1 MSKLYVTPLDGL
13 VTVMVPVADAQ
24 DVCTIV
30 IVGAAMVGQ
39 TTVTDLVHVP
49 VPCVEVIVRVRAPAP
64 PVPS

>member
-1 MSKLYVTPLDGL
+1 
-13 VTVMVPVADAQ
+13 MVPVAVAHV
-24 DVCTIV
+24 VCTIV

-49 VPCVEVIVRVRAPAP
+49 VPCVEVMVKVRAPAP